1 MLYYTIRSKQ
11 SSCAFR
17 SSVTALPSSWTST
30 CFPDSHLTNTCR
42 PPWPWTRVAWA
53 ASRCLDLGDLY
64 RTNPSAD
71 VSCPRLCVSWKTR
84 NVIGKSNQTQTIS
97 LATDNE
103 RRCPLFLTSL
113 SKRSKWK
120 CSMAHDTSGPWKR
133 WQGTDFN
140 FKKYTCKTLMHK
152 PWTNQKFK
160 GYWPGTDDLLVLSR
174 SF

>member
-53 ASRCLDLGDLY
+53 ASRCLDLVDLY

-97 LATDNE
+97 NFIGHWQRETLPTVPNISFE
-103 RRCPLFLTSL
+103 EVEVEVLNGS
-113 SKRSKWK
+113 WYIG
-120 CSMAHDTSGPWKR
+120 SM
-133 WQGTDFN
+133 
-140 FKKYTCKTLMHK
+140 KTLARNGFSLQKIYLQDSDTQTLDK
-152 PWTNQKFK
+152 PKVQGVLT
-160 GYWPGTDDLLVLSR
+160 GYWRLAR
-174 SF
+174 AF